1 MFSWI
6 WGRFY
11 WKSFCTNGIPPRS
24 VLGFVWPLNLPAIKV
39 CEPPAGRNTTSH
51 NLKLNIPR
59 YGLWRK
65 ITFEIWGNVR
75 SWGHLDIIQICRNL
89 SYPQTEACF
98 PRRDSVGG
106 VENGPKFI
114 KSKQREWRMSVDSI
128 SVFIVNRPSCF
139 WQALN
144 LRWVGTKETV
154 KPWVGRRWGE
164 EEGEE
169 KKRDMGG
176 RGQKEI
182 YPQKIGVGHSNPQK
196 TMGWWDIRS
205 GGQLSRL

>member
-75 SWGHLDIIQICRNL
+75 SWEHLDTNMKEFELSTSWSLFSPEGFCRWRWKWAKI
-89 SYPQTEACF
+89 YQEQA
-98 PRRDSVGG
+98 
-106 VENGPKFI
+106 E
-114 KSKQREWRMSVDSI
+114 RMSVDSI

-182 YPQKIGVGHSNPQK
+182 YPQKLGVGHSNPQK
-196 TMGWWDIRS
+196 TMGW
-205 GGQLSRL
+205 